1 MIFTKQKLIA
11 LCRKSLIGLDLDTKE
26 YEEMIK
32 ADQVNF
38 NQELTK
44 VFYNKSF
51 QKLMDI
57 LEKRQVIW
65 IARDSKDETQKN
77 FGRATINAIDYI
89 KDKIEKYSALYQSK
103 LSEGESFDPNKIV

>member
-1 MIFTKQKLIA
+1 MFYKQKLIA
-11 LCRKSLIGLDLDTKE
+11 LCRKSLTGLDLDLRE
-26 YEEMIK
+26 FDDMPK
-32 ADQVNF
+32 ADQANF
-38 NQELTK
+38 LNGM
-44 VFYNKSF
+44 NNA
-51 QKLMDI
+51 QKNDALKI
-57 LEKRQVIW
+57 LLNNLEREQVMW

>member
-1 MIFTKQKLIA
+1 MILSKQMLIA
-11 LCRKSLIGLDLDTKE
+11 LCRKSLIGLDIDIKE
-26 YEEMIK
+26 YEEMSK

-51 QKLMDI
+51 QKLLNI

-65 IARDSKDETQKN
+65 MAREAQDDHKN
-77 FGRATINAIDYI
+77 FGRATINAYDLV
-89 KDKIEKYSALYQSK
+89 KDLVEKHKNIFEEEKPKEEPLDKQK
-103 LSEGESFDPNKIV
+103 VI